1 MTVRISV
8 DPNVC
13 GCSGF
18 CVKIAPDVFSLPEGG
33 PARVTVASA
42 DLDPE
47 AFETVREAEA
57 VCPTG
62 AIRILEAADLG
73 A

>member
-1 MTVRISV
+1 MAVRISV

-18 CVKIAPDVFSLPEGG
+18 CVRIAPDVFSLPEGG
-33 PARVTVASA
+33 PARVAASA
-42 DLDPE
+42 ELDPE
-47 AFETVREAEA
+47 VFEAVREAEA

-62 AIRILEAADLG
+62 AIRILETADRG